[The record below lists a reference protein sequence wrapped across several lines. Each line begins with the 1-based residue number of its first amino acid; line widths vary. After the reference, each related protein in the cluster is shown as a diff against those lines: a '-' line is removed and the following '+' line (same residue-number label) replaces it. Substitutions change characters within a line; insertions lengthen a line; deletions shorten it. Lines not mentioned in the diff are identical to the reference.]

1 MVGLSVSAR
10 NNNDIVTNI
19 LFVLQ
24 KIGLIK
30 YSLTTVAQDNDNFN
44 NIKTIY
50 QLDWMTNDIKDIKC

>member
-30 YSLTTVAQDNDNFN
+30 YSLTTVVQDNDNFN